1 MIKKFFNLGFR
12 SWRDRKL
19 KGTYLRYY
27 IENPQD
33 DRNILARWFDFFG
46 ILLVFWALSFILL
59 ASITKTQKAL
69 LLSAVVLLVG
79 LLITDIFKRRQLRKK
94 ILNTHRRLARE
105 SYVDEMARMEDDEFH
120 SFATDLLQKYGIK
133 FSNEPIQSDAKAVA
147 GTFEQ
152 EPVLIKFL
160 PAGTSIP
167 PSGWEKV
174 ADKISKQD
182 YTAGII
188 VTKEKVTN
196 EMQQSIELYRH
207 KVHIEIL
214 GKNRLAKL
222 AAHIDHPASVSLPE
236 EFSRLKQHQEK
247 AKKRSLR
254 KELIGTRQQT
264 KGYAFLAGLL
274 FVLFAFLESSAL
286 ISLTYLVFAMLNTA
300 LAATSLIMEWSK
312 KQVQLLRP

>member
-46 ILLVFWALSFILL
+46 ILLLFWALSFILL

-79 LLITDIFKRRQLRKK
+79 LLITDIFKRKQLRKK
-94 ILNTHRRLARE
+94 ILYTHRRLARE
-105 SYVDEMARMEDDEFH
+105 SYVDEIARMEDDEFH
-120 SFATDLLQKYGIK
+120 SFATDLLQKYRIK
-133 FSNEPIQSDAKAVA
+133 FSNQPIQSDGKVVA

-167 PSGWEKV
+167 SYGWEKV

-188 VTKEKVTN
+188 VTREKVTN
-196 EMQQSIELYRH
+196 EMLQSIEEYRH
-207 KVHIEIL
+207 KIHIEIL
-214 GKNRLAKL
+214 DKNRLAKL
-222 AAHIDHPASVSLPE
+222 AAHIDHPASVSLTE
-236 EFSRLKQHQEK
+236 EFSRLKQHQKE
-247 AKKRSLR
+247 ARKKSLR
-254 KELIGTRQQT
+254 KEIIGTRQQT
-264 KGYAFLAGLL
+264 KGYAFLAVLL
-274 FVLFAFLESSAL
+274 FILFALLESSAL

-300 LAATSLIMEWSK
+300 LAVTSLIMERSK